1 MLKMI
6 LRISDKL
13 GRKIKEKPSKV
24 LPLDSNPYADWTARL
39 FTESRAQYIMISN
52 TTSLYS
58 MVMFGK
64 GITDDFTFKN
74 RVTSHMSEYIREDG
88 FRLIFERLIMLNMN
102 VISLSKALSRSVTGS
117 MNDLEFQAKTILCG
131 GTVSPW
137 DLSNKLNEIPF
148 SYLKYKRPKDMF
160 PAMSI

>member
-1 MLKMI
+1 MI

-13 GRKIKEKPSKV
+13 GRKIKEQPSKV
-24 LPLDSNPYADWTARL
+24 LSLESNPYADWTARL

-64 GITDDFTFKN
+64 GISDEFTFTN
-74 RVTSHMSEYIREDG
+74 SVTSHMSEYIREDG
-88 FRLIFERLIMLNMN
+88 FKLIFERIIMPSMN
-102 VISLSKALSRSVTGS
+102 VISFSKALSRSVTGS

-137 DLSNKLNEIPF
+137 DVSGELNDIPF
-148 SYLKYKRPKDMF
+148 SYIEYKRPRDMF
-160 PAMSI
+160 PAMGI